1 MKYPLNL
8 QSKIIAIAP
17 QIYVTDSDG
26 TGVLCVKQKL
36 LKLREHVEV
45 FTDNTKEKK
54 LCDIRTAQIIDWSAS
69 YNFTDNQGNHFGG
82 IRRKGLKSLWR
93 ARYEVYSGDS
103 DGATEFNVSE
113 ESVLVR
119 LIDGIFGGL
128 PIIGFLTGYVANPT
142 YIVTDSSGKAVMR
155 LRKKPALWEGKFS
168 IESLSELS
176 AAQQTRILVGLLMMV
191 LLEKNRG

>member
-8 QSKIIAIAP
+8 RCKIIAISP
-17 QIYVTDSDG
+17 QIYVTESDG
-26 TGVLCVKQKL
+26 TAVLYVKQKL
-36 LKLREHVEV
+36 LKLKEHVEV
-45 FTDNTKEKK
+45 FTDKTREKK
-54 LCDIRTAQIIDWSAS
+54 LCDIQANKVIDWSSA
-69 YNFTDNQGNHFGG
+69 YNFMGAQGNSFGG

-93 ARYEVYSGDS
+93 ARYEIYSGDS

-113 ESVLVR
+113 ESVLTR
-119 LIDGIFGGL
+119 FIDGIFGQI
-128 PIIGFLTGYVANPT
+128 PIIGFLTGYVAHPA

-176 AAQQTRILVGLLMMV
+176 PPQQTRILVGLLMMV
-191 LLEKNRG
+191 ILEKNRG

>member
-26 TGVLCVKQKL
+26 TGVLYVKQKL

-69 YNFTDNQGNHFGG
+69 YNFTDNQGAPFGG
-82 IRRKGLKSLWR
+82 IRRKGLRSSWR

>member
-8 QSKIIAIAP
+8 QSKIIAISR

-26 TGVLCVKQKL
+26 TGVLYVKQKL

-45 FTDNTKEKK
+45 FTNNTKEKK

-69 YNFTDNQGNHFGG
+69 YNFTDNQANSFGG

-93 ARYEVYSGDS
+93 ARYEIYSGDS

>member
-26 TGVLCVKQKL
+26 TGVLYVKQKL

-54 LCDIRTAQIIDWSAS
+54 LCDIRTDQIIDWSAS
-69 YNFTDNQGNHFGG
+69 YNFTDNQGAPFGG
-82 IRRKGLKSLWR
+82 IRRKGLRSLWR

-119 LIDGIFGGL
+119 SIDGIFGGI
-128 PIIGFLTGYVANPT
+128 PIIGYLTGYVANPT

-176 AAQQTRILVGLLMMV
+176 ASQQTRILVGLLMMV

>member
-26 TGVLCVKQKL
+26 TGVLYVKQKL

-69 YNFTDNQGNHFGG
+69 YNFTDNQGNPFGG

-93 ARYEVYSGDS
+93 ARYEIYSGDS

>member
-26 TGVLCVKQKL
+26 TGVLYVKQKL

-69 YNFTDNQGNHFGG
+69 YNFTDNQGNPFGG

-93 ARYEVYSGDS
+93 ARYEIYSGDS
-103 DGATEFNVSE
+103 DGATEFNISE

>member
-26 TGVLCVKQKL
+26 TGVLYVKQKL

-69 YNFTDNQGNHFGG
+69 YNFTDNQGNPFGG

-93 ARYEVYSGDS
+93 ARYEIYSGDS

-142 YIVTDSSGKAVMR
+142 YIVTDSSGKPVMR

>member
-26 TGVLCVKQKL
+26 AGVLYVKQKL

-54 LCDIRTAQIIDWSAS
+54 LCDIRTSQIIDWSAS
-69 YNFTDNQGNHFGG
+69 YNFTDNQGNPFGG

-93 ARYEVYSGDS
+93 ARYEIYSGDS

-119 LIDGIFGGL
+119 LIDGIFGGI

-176 AAQQTRILVGLLMMV
+176 ASQQTRILVGLLMMV

>member
-26 TGVLCVKQKL
+26 TGVLYVKQKL

-45 FTDNTKEKK
+45 FTNNTKEKK
-54 LCDIRTAQIIDWSAS
+54 LCDIRTDQIIDWSAS
-69 YNFTDNQGNHFGG
+69 YNFTDNQGNPFGG

-93 ARYEVYSGDS
+93 ARYEIYSDDS

>member
-26 TGVLCVKQKL
+26 TGVLYVKQKL

-45 FTDNTKEKK
+45 FTNNTKEKK

-69 YNFTDNQGNHFGG
+69 YNFTDNQGNSFGG

-93 ARYEVYSGDS
+93 ARYEIYSGDS

>member
-26 TGVLCVKQKL
+26 TGVLYVKQKL

-54 LCDIRTAQIIDWSAS
+54 LCDIRTDQIIDWSAS
-69 YNFTDNQGNHFGG
+69 YNFTDNQGNPFGG
-82 IRRKGLKSLWR
+82 IRRKGLRSLWR
-93 ARYEVYSGDS
+93 ARYEVYSGES
-103 DGATEFNVSE
+103 NSVTEFNVSE
-113 ESVLVR
+113 ESVLTR
-119 LIDGIFGGL
+119 FIDGIFGGI

-142 YIVTDSSGKAVMR
+142 YIVTDRSGKAVMR

-176 AAQQTRILVGLLMMV
+176 ASQQTRILVGLLMMV

>member
-26 TGVLCVKQKL
+26 TGVLYVKQKL

-69 YNFTDNQGNHFGG
+69 YNFTDNQGNPFGG

-93 ARYEVYSGDS
+93 ARYEIYSGDS

-142 YIVTDSSGKAVMR
+142 YIVTDSSGKPVMR

-168 IESLSELS
+168 IEWSGYNLSSEIS
-176 AAQQTRILVGLLMMV
+176 FMI
-191 LLEKNRG
+191 